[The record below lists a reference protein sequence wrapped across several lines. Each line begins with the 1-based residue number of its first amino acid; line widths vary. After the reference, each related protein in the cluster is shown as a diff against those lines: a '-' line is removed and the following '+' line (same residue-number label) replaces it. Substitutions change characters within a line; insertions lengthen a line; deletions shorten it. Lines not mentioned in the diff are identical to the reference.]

1 MMTQVII
8 EECQE
13 LGYSHRD
20 TGTCVTIQG
29 PRFSSRAES
38 NLFRWDMA
46 SNHVMR

>member
-1 MMTQVII
+1 MIV

-38 NLFRWDMA
+38 NLFRWNMA
-46 SNHVMR
+46 SDDNMT